1 MTTKGLNAS
10 QTGRTSFL
18 GSRGRIGAP
27 RRCRGFKL
35 VEFVAVLAIAS
46 ALGITA
52 VSASYGSSGGPRQA
66 SSANAQTVL
75 AQTALAEIAA
85 REEQYFLN
93 NKRYTRHLG
102 SKGLGVDSGWP
113 LCASSRSSGRRLP
126 GGVLLYSQ
134 RRAAERKGGRWMR
147 YPHTD
152 FRRHQ
157 ATGWMLVDNVP
168 AGSRAPG
175 DAALR
180 PAAHMGYQQLFGV
193 FTLSESIASAPHL
206 SAVCAPCGVAR
217 TR

>member
-27 RRCRGFKL
+27 RRCGGFKL

-102 SKGLGVDSGWP
+102 SKGLGVESTMT
-113 LCASSRSSGRRLP
+113 P
-126 GGVLLYSQ
+126 GGHY
-134 RRAAERKGGRWMR
+134 
-147 YPHTD
+147 
-152 FRRHQ
+152 
-157 ATGWMLVDNVP
+157 
-168 AGSRAPG
+168 
-175 DAALR
+175 ALR
-180 PAAHMGYQQLFGV
+180 VDLPADACPVGYCY
-193 FTLSESIASAPHL
+193 IL
-206 SAVCAPCGVAR
+206 SAVPQSAKAGDGCGTLTLTSDGTKLPAGCW
-217 TR
+217 